1 MITKEY
7 RVIFIHIPKNAGT
20 SICNFLQ
27 EKQTSICIQPKL
39 HSDINDIKNKFPQAY
54 KNYRKFAIV
63 RNPYDRM
70 VSWFSYL
77 KESAENSGFDM
88 SLMYP
93 TEFNEW
99 IKDPFKY
106 WLPHGKLNIDEN
118 GKYSLRFLEC
128 QHTWV
133 DNTVTILKYEDLEQE
148 LNNFFKEKINLPII
162 NKSKRDDYMEYY
174 NQKTLNIVYERYKED
189 FEKFNYKKL

>member
-1 MITKEY
+1 MIITENKT
-7 RVIFIHIPKNAGT
+7 VFIHIPKNAGT
-20 SICNFLQ
+20 SIISFFQNRQ
-27 EKQTSICIQPKL
+27 NSICVQPKL
-39 HSDINDIKNKFPQAY
+39 HADINDIKNRFPYTY
-54 KNYRKFAIV
+54 KNYRKFAII

-93 TEFNEW
+93 TEFSEW

-106 WLPHGKLNIDEN
+106 WLPHGKLDIDES

-133 DNTVTILKYEDLEQE
+133 DSTVTILKYENLQQE
-148 LNNFFKEKINLPII
+148 LNDFFEEKIKLPTI
-162 NKSKRDDYMEYY
+162 NKSKRGDYTGYY
-174 NQKTLNIVYERYKED
+174 NQKTLDIVHARYKED